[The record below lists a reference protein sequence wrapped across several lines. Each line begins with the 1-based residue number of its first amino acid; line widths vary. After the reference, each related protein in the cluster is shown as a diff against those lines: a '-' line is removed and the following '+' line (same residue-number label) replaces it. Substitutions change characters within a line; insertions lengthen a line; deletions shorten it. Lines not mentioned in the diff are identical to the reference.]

1 MENTS
6 SFQLANSSQQ
16 MLESIYQQFS
26 KHGILVVG
34 YSEYQSSLGKVFDF
48 YVEKPV
54 GKDAFSNIYKF
65 FIENHHYMVLQIK
78 SERPV
83 LRFLPIPERGIP
95 FKQVLTITTFFTV
108 GLTGYGLA
116 SGFAEIAS
124 KLGIPIGLNPFATA
138 LVYTLLFLLALGV
151 HELGHVFSS
160 KREGVLIEGPIFI
173 PAPPIQLGFIGTFG
187 AVIMMKTLPPSRR
200 DLARLGIS
208 GPLSGVLAGLL
219 IGVVGVFSSV
229 SIPYEK
235 AVELAEAGE
244 IGAMPLTT
252 LGLELL
258 LMLKPVNGEVLL
270 IHPLLFIT
278 YIIFI
283 VTFLNLLPI
292 GQLDGGHVLRSLMSP
307 RAHEKLGKIVIALLA
322 VTGLSLM
329 LMNYAAGYYYL
340 LLSLVVFILRG
351 FIAKG
356 QHPGSADQYDDERPW
371 HYLIPYVV
379 LLVLVT
385 PIPVG

>member
-1 MENTS
+1 
-6 SFQLANSSQQ
+6 

-252 LGLELL
+252 LGFKLL

>member
-1 MENTS
+1 
-6 SFQLANSSQQ
+6 

-26 KHGILVVG
+26 RHGISVVG
-34 YSEYQSSLGKVFDF
+34 YSEYQSVFGRVFDF
-48 YVEKPV
+48 QVEKPV
-54 GKDAFSNIYKF
+54 GKDVFSKIYRF
-65 FIENHHYMVLQIK
+65 FIENHRYMVLQIR
-78 SERPV
+78 SEPPV
-83 LRFLPIPERGIP
+83 LRFLPIPERRIP
-95 FKQVLTITTFFTV
+95 FKQLLTITTFFTV

-116 SGFAEIAS
+116 SGFAEVAS
-124 KLGIPIGLNPFATA
+124 KLGIPIGLDPFATA
-138 LVYTLLFLLALGV
+138 VVYTLLFLLALGV

-219 IGVVGVFSSV
+219 IGIIGVFSSV
-229 SIPYEK
+229 LIPYDK

-252 LGLELL
+252 IGLELL
-258 LMLKPVNGEVLL
+258 LMLKPTNGEVLL

-292 GQLDGGHVLRSLMSP
+292 GQLDGGHVLRSLMSAS
-307 RAHEKLGKIVIALLA
+307 AHEKLGKVVVALLA
-322 VTGLSLM
+322 VSGMFLL

-340 LLSLVVFILRG
+340 MLSLVVFILRG
-351 FIAKG
+351 FVAKG
-356 QHPGSADQYDDERPW
+356 QHPGSADQYDDEKPW
-371 HYLIPYVV
+371 IYLIPYLV
-379 LLVLVT
+379 LLIMVT